1 MMGIEKSFRITV
13 EVGDKVLLERN
24 HEIREGLIQSSQ
36 V

>member
-24 HEIREGLIQSSQ
+24 HEIRKD
-36 V
+36 